1 MPCCVATLCAPRKPV
16 STSEVMNVI
25 EEPAELDEVVDGVV
39 NREATHEELA
49 VEAEA
54 VIATPGSLGQA
65 PGILQL
71 AWPAVLGNLLM
82 SIVGIVGIKVVGVLG
97 TEAVAA
103 VTTGHRIFFISQGVL
118 MALTAGTTAM
128 VARAW
133 GAGDKEEAGRIT
145 RASVVI
151 GVGLAVVLA
160 TPCILFADELVGIFK
175 LDPKTLENAATFIRW
190 ISVFNIGFALTMV
203 IGSAVRAAGDTIT
216 PLWIGAVTNIVNVF
230 LLYGLVYGRYGFP
243 ELGVRGAALASGIAF
258 AVGAVISVVMW
269 MKGWLIIGVGTGPA
283 LTKKRFRQLIR
294 IGLPAGVEQ
303 FILQVGFVAFLYVVA
318 FYGTA
323 PYAAYGIG
331 VQLLS
336 LSFVIGFGFAIAA
349 STLVGQKLGALDPEG
364 AARSGWRAM
373 WLSVG
378 AMTVIG
384 AIIIATAE
392 TTAAMMIDDPE
403 VIRLTVVFIY
413 ILGAVQP
420 LMAMEFALGGA
431 LRGAGDTR
439 FPMITTLTGLVLVR
453 GSVAALGAY
462 LGLSVEWIYAA
473 LIVDYIVKASL
484 LAWRFRQD
492 KWKLIEL

>member
-1 MPCCVATLCAPRKPV
+1 M
-16 STSEVMNVI
+16 STSETI
-25 EEPAELDEVVDGVV
+25 DLRD
-39 NREATHEELA
+39 ELA
-49 VEAEA
+49 DEE
-54 VIATPGSLGQA
+54 VIDAPEVLSTPGSLGQA
-65 PGILQL
+65 PSILQL
-71 AWPAVLGNLLM
+71 AWPAVVGNLLM
-82 SIVGIVGIKVVGVLG
+82 SVVGIVGIKVVGTLG
-97 TEAVAA
+97 TQAVAA
-103 VTTGHRIFFISQGVL
+103 VTTGHRIFFISQGIL

-133 GAGDKEEAGRIT
+133 GAGDKDEAGRVT

-151 GVGLAVVLA
+151 GAVLSVLLAI
-160 TPCILFADELVGIFK
+160 PCMVFADELVGIFK
-175 LDPKTLENAATFIRW
+175 LDPQTLAEAADFIRW
-190 ISVFNIGFALTMV
+190 ISVFNIAFSLSMV

-216 PLWIGAVTNIVNVF
+216 PLWIGAVTNVVNVF
-230 LLYGLVYGRYGFP
+230 LLYGMVFGRFGFP
-243 ELGVRGAALASGIAF
+243 AMGVRGAALASGIAF
-258 AVGAVISVVMW
+258 AVGAVISLVMW
-269 MKGWLIIGVGTGPA
+269 FKGWLIVGVGTGRS
-283 LTKKRFRQLIR
+283 LTSKRIGQLIR
-294 IGLPAGVEQ
+294 IGIPAGGEQ
-303 FILQVGFVAFLYVVA
+303 FILQVGFVAFLYIVA

-336 LSFVIGFGFAIAA
+336 LSFVVGFGFAIAA
-349 STLVGQKLGALDPEG
+349 STHVGQRLGALDPEG

-373 WLSVG
+373 WLSVA

-384 AIIIATAE
+384 ALIIATAE
-392 TTAAMMIDDPE
+392 FTASLMIDDPE

-439 FPMITTLTGLVLVR
+439 FPMLTTLTGLVVVR
-453 GSVAALGAY
+453 GSVAAIGAY

-473 LIVDYIVKASL
+473 LIVDYVVKASM

-492 KWKLIEL
+492 RWKLIQI

>member
-1 MPCCVATLCAPRKPV
+1 M
-16 STSEVMNVI
+16 STSETI
-25 EEPAELDEVVDGVV
+25 DLRDEIADEEILDAPEV
-39 NREATHEELA
+39 LS
-49 VEAEA
+49 
-54 VIATPGSLGQA
+54 TPGSLGQA
-65 PGILQL
+65 PSILQL
-71 AWPAVLGNLLM
+71 AWPAVVGNLLM
-82 SIVGIVGIKVVGVLG
+82 SVVGIVGIKVVGTLG
-97 TEAVAA
+97 TQAVAA
-103 VTTGHRIFFISQGVL
+103 VTTGHRIFFISQGIL

-133 GAGDKEEAGRIT
+133 GAGDKDEAGRVT

-151 GVGLAVVLA
+151 GAVLSVLLAI
-160 TPCILFADELVGIFK
+160 PCMVFADELVGIFK
-175 LDPKTLENAATFIRW
+175 LDPQTLAEAADFIRW
-190 ISVFNIGFALTMV
+190 ISVFNIAFSLSMV

-216 PLWIGAVTNIVNVF
+216 PLWIGAVTNVVNVF
-230 LLYGLVYGRYGFP
+230 LLYGMVFGRFGFP
-243 ELGVRGAALASGIAF
+243 AMGVRGAALASGIAF
-258 AVGAVISVVMW
+258 AVGAVISLVMW
-269 MKGWLIIGVGTGPA
+269 FKGWLIVGVGTGRS
-283 LTKKRFRQLIR
+283 LTSKRIGQLIR
-294 IGLPAGVEQ
+294 IGIPAGGEQ
-303 FILQVGFVAFLYVVA
+303 FILQVGFVAFLYIVA

-336 LSFVIGFGFAIAA
+336 LSFVVGFGFAIAA
-349 STLVGQKLGALDPEG
+349 STHVGQRLGALDPEG

-373 WLSVG
+373 WLSVA

-384 AIIIATAE
+384 ALIIATAE
-392 TTAAMMIDDPE
+392 FTASLMIDDPE

-439 FPMITTLTGLVLVR
+439 FPMLTTLTGLVVVR
-453 GSVAALGAY
+453 GSVAAIGAY

-473 LIVDYIVKASL
+473 LIVDHVVKASM

-492 KWKLIEL
+492 RWKLIQI

>member
-1 MPCCVATLCAPRKPV
+1 M
-16 STSEVMNVI
+16 STSETI
-25 EEPAELDEVVDGVV
+25 DLRDEIADEEILDAPEV
-39 NREATHEELA
+39 LS
-49 VEAEA
+49 
-54 VIATPGSLGQA
+54 TPGSLGQA
-65 PGILQL
+65 PSILQL
-71 AWPAVLGNLLM
+71 AWPAVVGNLLM
-82 SIVGIVGIKVVGVLG
+82 SVVGIVGIKVVGTLG
-97 TEAVAA
+97 TQAVAA
-103 VTTGHRIFFISQGVL
+103 VTTGHRIFFISQGIL

-133 GAGDKEEAGRIT
+133 GAGDKDEAGRVT

-151 GVGLAVVLA
+151 GAVLSVLLAI
-160 TPCILFADELVGIFK
+160 PCMVFADELVGIFK
-175 LDPKTLENAATFIRW
+175 LDPQTLAEAADFIRW
-190 ISVFNIGFALTMV
+190 ISVFNIAFSLSMV

-216 PLWIGAVTNIVNVF
+216 PLWIGAVTNVVNVF
-230 LLYGLVYGRYGFP
+230 LLYGMVFGRFGFP
-243 ELGVRGAALASGIAF
+243 AMGVRGAALASGIAF
-258 AVGAVISVVMW
+258 AVGAVISLVMW
-269 MKGWLIIGVGTGPA
+269 FKGWLIVGVGTGRS
-283 LTKKRFRQLIR
+283 LTSKRIGQLIR
-294 IGLPAGVEQ
+294 IGIPAGGEQ
-303 FILQVGFVAFLYVVA
+303 FILQVGFVAFLYIVA

-336 LSFVIGFGFAIAA
+336 LSFVVGFGFAIAA
-349 STLVGQKLGALDPEG
+349 STHVGQRLGALDPEG

-373 WLSVG
+373 WLSVA

-384 AIIIATAE
+384 ALIIATAE
-392 TTAAMMIDDPE
+392 FTASLMIDDPE

-439 FPMITTLTGLVLVR
+439 FPMLTTLTGLVVVR
-453 GSVAALGAY
+453 GSVAAIGAY

-473 LIVDYIVKASL
+473 LIVDYVVKASM

-492 KWKLIEL
+492 RWKLIQI